1 MTRLKEFLKALSDK
15 DAKTYYVGGYV
26 RDMILGKEN
35 KDIDI
40 EIHYIT
46 EKEFL
51 DTCKS
56 FDLDIKLCGQ
66 AFGVYKAVIDG
77 QDIDFSFPRTEK
89 LIGTKH
95 TDFEIVVDPFI
106 GEEKASLRRD
116 FTINALMMD
125 TQTGTILDFH
135 KGMKDLQ
142 NKVIRHTSDK
152 FSEDALRVYRAAQ
165 FASRF
170 GFTVA
175 PETLELC
182 ERIDVAHLPQERI
195 QEETYKAFTKGT
207 PSIYFDILKSI
218 GIELVKEY
226 RSIDK
231 IAKKYDVE
239 MCMAYLAKCDSSFEL
254 TTNKSKKYFELLHFM
269 SDIHSMMNLQEY
281 ACEEY
286 LMSQLAKAWVSQ
298 KFDDSMISVVFDIFS
313 LDTGI
318 KTEKE
323 QLEFTQFI
331 KSVKEQ
337 YLTSKEL
344 MELGYK
350 GQELGK
356 VLKEMKAL
364 ACQGLKHGELL
375 EIFKK

>member
-1 MTRLKEFLKALSDK
+1 MTRLQDFLKVLSEK
-15 DAKTYYVGGYV
+15 GAKTYYVGGYV

-46 EKEFL
+46 EEEFL
-51 DTCKS
+51 DVCKS

-95 TDFEIVVDPFI
+95 TDFEIIVDPFI
-106 GEEKASLRRD
+106 GELKASQRRD

-135 KGMKDLQ
+135 KGMKDLED
-142 NKVIRHTSDK
+142 KIIRHTSDK
-152 FSEDALRVYRAAQ
+152 FSEDALRVFRAAQ

-170 GFTVA
+170 GFTIA

-182 ERIDVAHLPQERI
+182 KYIDVTHLPQERI

-207 PSIYFDILKSI
+207 PSIYFDILKSV

-231 IAKKYDVE
+231 VSKKYDVE
-239 MCMAYLAKCDSSFEL
+239 MCMAYLAKCDSAFEL
-254 TTNKSKKYFELLHFM
+254 TTHKSKKYLELLHFM
-269 SDIHSMMNLQEY
+269 SDIHEY
-281 ACEEY
+281 VCGDY
-286 LMSQLAKAWVSQ
+286 LIHE
-298 KFDDSMISVVFDIFS
+298 FEDSMISVVFDIFS

-318 KTEKE
+318 DIETEK
-323 QLEFTQFI
+323 LEFTQFI
-331 KSVKEQ
+331 KGVKEQ
-337 YLTSKEL
+337 YLTSKGL
-344 MELGYK
+344 IELGYE
-350 GQELGK
+350 GQGLGK
-356 VLKEMKAL
+356 ALKEMKAL

>member
-15 DAKTYYVGGYV
+15 GAKTYYVGGYV

-40 EIHYIT
+40 EIHHIT
-46 EKEFL
+46 EEEFL
-51 DTCKS
+51 DVCKS

-95 TDFEIVVDPFI
+95 TDFEIAVDPFI
-106 GEEKASLRRD
+106 GEEKASMRRD

-125 TQTGTILDFH
+125 TQTETILDFH
-135 KGMKDLQ
+135 KGMKDLDD
-142 NKVIRHTSDK
+142 KVIRHTSDK

-170 GFTVA
+170 DFTVA

-182 ERIDVAHLPQERI
+182 KQIDVTHLPQERI

-207 PSIYFDILKSI
+207 PSIYFDILKSV

-254 TTNKSKKYFELLHFM
+254 TTNKSKKYLELLYFM
-269 SDIHSMMNLQEY
+269 GDIHEY
-281 ACEEY
+281 ICGDY
-286 LMSQLAKAWVSQ
+286 LIYELAKSWVSR
-298 KFDDSMISVVFDIFS
+298 KFDDSMISTVFDIFS

-318 KTEKE
+318 DIETEKS
-323 QLEFTQFI
+323 EFIQFI
-331 KSVKEQ
+331 KDIKEQ
-337 YLTSKEL
+337 YLTSQEL
-344 MELGYK
+344 MELGYE

-356 VLKEMKAL
+356 ALKEMKAF
-364 ACQGLKHGELL
+364 ACQGVKHGELL
-375 EIFKK
+375 EIFKERI

>member
-1 MTRLKEFLKALSDK
+1 MTRLQDFLKTLSDK
-15 DAKTYYVGGYV
+15 GAKTYYVGGYV

-51 DTCKS
+51 DVCQS
-56 FDLDIKLCGQ
+56 FNLDIKLCGQ
-66 AFGVYKAVIDG
+66 AFGVYKAVLDG
-77 QDIDFSFPRTEK
+77 QNIDFSFPRTEK

-95 TDFEIVVDPFI
+95 TDFEIAVDPFI
-106 GEEKASLRRD
+106 GEEKASQRRD

-125 TQTGTILDFH
+125 TQDGTILDFH
-135 KGMKDLQ
+135 KGVEDLQ

-170 GFTVA
+170 DFTVA

-182 ERIDVAHLPQERI
+182 KHIDVTHLPQERI

-207 PSIYFDILKSI
+207 PSVYFDILKSV

-231 IAKKYDVE
+231 VAKKYDVE

-254 TTNKSKKYFELLHFM
+254 TTHKAKKYLELLHFM
-269 SDIHSMMNLQEY
+269 SDIQEY
-281 ACEEY
+281 VCGDCLIHE
-286 LMSQLAKAWVSQ
+286 LAKAWVSQ

-318 KTEKE
+318 DIEKE
-323 QLEFTQFI
+323 KLEFIQFI

-344 MELGYK
+344 IELGYE

-356 VLKEMKAL
+356 ALKEMKVL
-364 ACQGLKHGELL
+364 ACQGLTHGGLL
-375 EIFKK
+375 EVFREQIKD

>member
-1 MTRLKEFLKALSDK
+1 MTRLQKFLKALSYK
-15 DAKTYYVGGYV
+15 GAKTYYVGGYV

-51 DTCKS
+51 DVCKS
-56 FDLDIKLCGQ
+56 FGLDIKLCGQ
-66 AFGVYKAVIDG
+66 AFGVYKAVLDG

-95 TDFEIVVDPFI
+95 TDFEIAVDPFI
-106 GEEKASLRRD
+106 GELKASQRRD

-125 TQTGTILDFH
+125 TQTETILDFH
-135 KGMKDLQ
+135 QGIKDLE

-152 FSEDALRVYRAAQ
+152 FSEDALRVFRVAQ

-182 ERIDVAHLPQERI
+182 ERIDVTHLPQERI

-269 SDIHSMMNLQEY
+269 GDIQEY
-281 ACEEY
+281 TCGDY
-286 LMSQLAKAWVSQ
+286 LLSQLAKSWVSC
-298 KFDDSMISVVFDIFS
+298 KHDDSVISTIFNVFS

-318 KTEKE
+318 ETEKE
-323 QLEFTQFI
+323 QLEFTQFM

-337 YLTSKEL
+337 YLTSQEL
-344 MELGYK
+344 MELGYT

-356 VLKEMKAL
+356 SLKEMQYL
-364 ACQGLKHGELL
+364 ACEGLTHEQLL
-375 EIFKK
+375 EKFRK

>member
-15 DAKTYYVGGYV
+15 GAKTYYVGGYV

-51 DTCKS
+51 DVCKS

-95 TDFEIVVDPFI
+95 TDFEIAVDPFI
-106 GEEKASLRRD
+106 GEEKASMRRD

-135 KGMKDLQ
+135 KGVKDLDD
-142 NKVIRHTSDK
+142 KVIRHTSDK
-152 FSEDALRVYRAAQ
+152 FSEDALRIFRAAQ

-170 GFTVA
+170 GFTIA

-182 ERIDVAHLPQERI
+182 KQIDITHLPQERI

-207 PSIYFDILKSI
+207 PSIYFDILKSV

-231 IAKKYDVE
+231 VAKKYDVE

-254 TTNKSKKYFELLHFM
+254 TTNKSKKYLELLHFM
-269 SDIHSMMNLQEY
+269 NDIHEY
-281 ACEEY
+281 VCGDFLIHE
-286 LMSQLAKAWVSQ
+286 LAKAWVSQ
-298 KFDDSMISVVFDIFS
+298 KFDDSMISTVFDIFS
-313 LDTGI
+313 LDTDI
-318 KTEKE
+318 DAEQEKS
-323 QLEFTQFI
+323 EFIQFI

-344 MELGYK
+344 IELGYE
-350 GQELGK
+350 GQTLGK
-356 VLKEMKAL
+356 ALKEMKAL
-364 ACQGLKHGELL
+364 ACQGVKHSELL
-375 EIFKK
+375 EIFKEHI

>member
-1 MTRLKEFLKALSDK
+1 MTRLQEFLKALSEK
-15 DAKTYYVGGYV
+15 CAKTYYVGGYV
-26 RDMILGKEN
+26 RDKILGKEN

-46 EKEFL
+46 EEEFL
-51 DTCKS
+51 DACKS
-56 FDLDIKLCGQ
+56 FGLDIKLCGQ

-95 TDFEIVVDPFI
+95 TDFEIAVDPFI
-106 GEEKASLRRD
+106 GEEKASMRRD

-135 KGMKDLQ
+135 KGMKDLED
-142 NKVIRHTSDK
+142 KIIRHTSDK

-182 ERIDVAHLPQERI
+182 ERIDVVHLPQERI

-239 MCMAYLAKCDSSFEL
+239 MCMAYLAKCDSSFGL
-254 TTNKSKKYFELLHFM
+254 TTHKSKKCFELLHFM
-269 SDIHSMMNLQEY
+269 SDIHSMVNLQEY

-286 LMSQLAKAWVSQ
+286 LMSQLAKSWVSR
-298 KFDDSMISVVFDIFS
+298 KFDDSMISVVFDVFS
-313 LDTGI
+313 LDTSI

-344 MELGYK
+344 MELGYT
-350 GQELGK
+350 GQGLGK
-356 VLKEMKAL
+356 ALKEMKYL
-364 ACQGLKHGELL
+364 ACEGLTREQLL
-375 EIFKK
+375 EKFRK

>member
-1 MTRLKEFLKALSDK
+1 MTRLQEFLKSLSEK
-15 DAKTYYVGGYV
+15 GAKTYYVGGYV

-46 EKEFL
+46 EEEFL

-66 AFGVYKAVIDG
+66 AFGVYKAVLDG

-95 TDFEIVVDPFI
+95 TDFEIAVDPFI
-106 GEEKASLRRD
+106 GEEKASMRRD

-125 TQTGTILDFH
+125 TQTETILDFH
-135 KGMKDLQ
+135 KGMKDLDD
-142 NKVIRHTSDK
+142 KVIRHTSDK

-175 PETLELC
+175 PETIELC
-182 ERIDVAHLPQERI
+182 KKIDVTHLPYERV

-207 PSIYFDILKSI
+207 PSIYFDILKSV

-231 IAKKYDVE
+231 VAKKYNVE

-254 TTNKSKKYFELLHFM
+254 TAHKSKKYFELLHFM
-269 SDIHSMMNLQEY
+269 SNIQEY
-281 ACEEY
+281 VCGDCLIHE
-286 LMSQLAKAWVSQ
+286 LAKAGVSQ

-318 KTEKE
+318 DIKKEK
-323 QLEFTQFI
+323 LEFIQFI

-337 YLTSKEL
+337 YLTSQEL
-344 MELGYK
+344 MELGHE

-356 VLKEMKAL
+356 ALKEMKAL
-364 ACQGLKHGELL
+364 ACQGLTHDKLL
-375 EIFKK
+375 KIFKECI

>member
-1 MTRLKEFLKALSDK
+1 MTRLQDFLKTLSDK
-15 DAKTYYVGGYV
+15 GAKTYYVGGYV

-66 AFGVYKAVIDG
+66 AFGVYKAVLDG

-95 TDFEIVVDPFI
+95 TDFEIAVDPFI
-106 GEEKASLRRD
+106 GEEKASQRRD

-125 TQTGTILDFH
+125 TQDGTILDFH
-135 KGMKDLQ
+135 KGMKDLED
-142 NKVIRHTSDK
+142 KIIRHTSDK

-170 GFTVA
+170 GFTIA

-182 ERIDVAHLPQERI
+182 KKIDVTHLPQERI
-195 QEETYKAFTKGT
+195 QDETYKAFTKGT

-231 IAKKYDVE
+231 VAKKYDVE
-239 MCMAYLAKCDSSFEL
+239 MCMAYLAKCDSGFEL
-254 TTNKSKKYFELLHFM
+254 TTYKSKKYLELLHFM
-269 SDIHSMMNLQEY
+269 SDIQEFV
-281 ACEEY
+281 CGDY
-286 LMSQLAKAWVSQ
+286 LISQLAKAWVSQ

-318 KTEKE
+318 DIEKE
-323 QLEFTQFI
+323 KLEFIQFI

-344 MELGYK
+344 IELGYE
-350 GQELGK
+350 GQALGK
-356 VLKEMKAL
+356 ALKEMKAL
-364 ACQGLKHGELL
+364 ACQGVKHGELL
-375 EIFKK
+375 EIFKERI

>member
-1 MTRLKEFLKALSDK
+1 MTRLQDFLKTLSDK
-15 DAKTYYVGGYV
+15 GAKTYYVGGYV
-26 RDMILGKEN
+26 RDMILGKDN

-66 AFGVYKAVIDG
+66 AFGVYKAVLDG

-89 LIGTKH
+89 LIGAKH
-95 TDFEIVVDPFI
+95 TDFEITVDPFI
-106 GEEKASLRRD
+106 GEEKASQRRD

-125 TQTGTILDFH
+125 TQDGTILDFH
-135 KGMKDLQ
+135 KGVKDLED
-142 NKVIRHTSDK
+142 KIIRHTSDK

-182 ERIDVAHLPQERI
+182 KHIDVTHLPQERI

-207 PSIYFDILKSI
+207 PSIYFDILKSV

-231 IAKKYDVE
+231 VAKKHDVE
-239 MCMAYLAKCDSSFEL
+239 MCMAYLAKCDSTFEL
-254 TTNKSKKYFELLHFM
+254 TTHKSKKYFELLHFM
-269 SDIHSMMNLQEY
+269 SDIQEFV
-281 ACEEY
+281 CGDY
-286 LMSQLAKAWVSQ
+286 LIHELAKAWVSQ

-318 KTEKE
+318 DIETEKS
-323 QLEFTQFI
+323 EFIQFI

-344 MELGYK
+344 IELGYK

-356 VLKEMKAL
+356 ALKEMKAI
-364 ACQGLKHGELL
+364 ACQGLTHSELL
-375 EIFKK
+375 KIFKEHI

>member
-1 MTRLKEFLKALSDK
+1 MTRLQEFLKVLSEK
-15 DAKTYYVGGYV
+15 GAKTYYVGGYV

-46 EKEFL
+46 EEEFL

-56 FDLDIKLCGQ
+56 FGLEIKLCGQ
-66 AFGVYKAVIDG
+66 AFGVYKAVLDG

-95 TDFEIVVDPFI
+95 TDFEIIVDPFI
-106 GEEKASLRRD
+106 GEEKASQRRD

-125 TQTGTILDFH
+125 TKDDTILDFH
-135 KGMKDLQ
+135 KGMEDLQ

-165 FASRF
+165 FTSRF
-170 GFTVA
+170 GFAIA

-182 ERIDVAHLPQERI
+182 KKIDVTHLPQERI

-207 PSIYFDILKSI
+207 PSIYFDILKSV

-254 TTNKSKKYFELLHFM
+254 TTHKSKKYLELLHFM
-269 SDIHSMMNLQEY
+269 SDIQEY
-281 ACEEY
+281 VCGDYIVHE
-286 LMSQLAKAWVSQ
+286 LAKSWVSQ
-298 KFDDSMISVVFDIFS
+298 KFDDSMISTVFDIFS

-318 KTEKE
+318 ETEKE
-323 QLEFTQFI
+323 QLEFTQFM
-331 KSVKEQ
+331 KGVKEQ
-337 YLTSKEL
+337 YLASKEL
-344 MELGYK
+344 MELGYSGEK
-350 GQELGK
+350 LGK
-356 VLKEMKAL
+356 ALKEMKAL
-364 ACQGLKHGELL
+364 TCQGLKHSELL
-375 EIFKK
+375 EIFKR